1 MGPKALKRLLTSSAN
16 SMASIEQL
24 EEKLKKI
31 SRELSSHKI
40 ELHQTRGYLQCIL
53 QNSNDMIFATDV
65 DGILVSFSKGGEKVL
80 GYRWQEV
87 AGNFIKHFAV
97 DPEDFERLIRTSQ
110 TQGSAVR
117 LELPFRHKDGHTVYC
132 DVSLITLTNTKGQ
145 NVGLVGVCRDIT
157 AWKKLQEDLIRV
169 DRLAEIGRIAA
180 GIAHEI
186 NNPLAIINEIAG
198 WASTVV
204 EDAKGLSNEDRD
216 ELSKAVGHIIEQTK
230 RCRAITHQLLGFS
243 RDSAPEKTEFD
254 LHELLRKT
262 IVFLQPELKYK
273 DIDIVFNF
281 QDKPIQ
287 LRSDPKMLE
296 QVFVNLI
303 TNAIHAISDKNNGK
317 GRIELRTMCMENYVE
332 VAISDNGPGI
342 KEVDKERI
350 FDLFYTTKPPGIG
363 TGLGLPICQNIMKK
377 LGGKIA
383 FESQIGLG
391 TTFKVAIPLS

>member
-1 MGPKALKRLLTSSAN
+1 
-16 SMASIEQL
+16 
-24 EEKLKKI
+24 
-31 SRELSSHKI
+31 
-40 ELHQTRGYLQCIL
+40 
-53 QNSNDMIFATDV
+53 
-65 DGILVSFSKGGEKVL
+65 
-80 GYRWQEV
+80 
-87 AGNFIKHFAV
+87 
-97 DPEDFERLIRTSQ
+97 
-110 TQGSAVR
+110 
-117 LELPFRHKDGHTVYC
+117 
-132 DVSLITLTNTKGQ
+132 
-145 NVGLVGVCRDIT
+145 VGLVGVCRDIT